1 MGIADQPVVIDPESD
16 YVVYGEWRNTVCIPN
31 GLHEDEESDETKN
44 QQQTRSDKD
53 NYYQYKVTQIL
64 GIRK

>member
-31 GLHEDEESDETKN
+31 GLQEDEESDETKN
-44 QQQTRSDKD
+44 QQQTRSDK
-53 NYYQYKVTQIL
+53 NGNYQYKLTQIT